1 MCIVRSNLV
10 NFNLNKI
17 KLMKKLI
24 FLPLIFAAF
33 ISLSHTKDDIKAK
46 DMSFTSFLQL
56 FPKEKL
62 PYKISMKQIIKST
75 KKELVINSNTLDR
88 QSVNSIFKKYLP
100 NSDEGNRAG
109 DRGYFINCPVAQVA
123 LNDYYLVFYSRHFMG
138 ESRFRQYY
146 VSVLDK
152 QGQHILTE
160 PFANFGWR
168 GYLAGTIDKKL
179 NMVIKEYSPIDEKD
193 KNTGFILAATTKTNL
208 MMLIYKTLQAP
219 IAGGDR

>member
-1 MCIVRSNLV
+1 M
-10 NFNLNKI
+10 
-17 KLMKKLI
+17 MKKLI

-33 ISLSHTKDDIKAK
+33 IFVSHTKDDVKAK
-46 DMSFTSFLQL
+46 DTSFTSFLQL

-75 KKELVINSNTLDR
+75 KKELAIKANSPEREN
-88 QSVNSIFKKYLP
+88 VNSIFKKYLP

-109 DRGYFINCPVAQVA
+109 DRGHFINCPVAQVV
-123 LNDYYLVFYSRHFMG
+123 LKDYYLIFYSRHFMG

-146 VSVLDK
+146 LSVLDK
-152 QGQHILTE
+152 QGQHILTQ

-168 GYLAGTIDKKL
+168 GHFAGSIDKKL
-179 NMVIKEYSPIDEKD
+179 NITTKEYSPIDEKD
-193 KNTGFILAATTKTNL
+193 KNTGFVLATTTNINL
-208 MMLIYKTLQAP
+208 MALIYKTLEAP